1 MNSRIKNKILY
12 RNIIIDDMYVF
23 MYVCIYHEYIY
34 YYIYVNNKKKKRKIL
49 DRTRVTFSKFTNEY
63 KGNINPCL
71 VTSSTSYYHANT
83 RISGY
88 EVYIQVPRNWW
99 FHDHVTFLTC
109 TVRLLRVRP
118 VRRQKRLSVV
128 FLAII

>member
-1 MNSRIKNKILY
+1 MYLCTYAYIMNTY
-12 RNIIIDDMYVF
+12 IIISTLTT
-23 MYVCIYHEYIY
+23 
-34 YYIYVNNKKKKRKIL
+34 KKKRKIL
-49 DRTRVTFSKFTNEY
+49 DRTRVTFSKFINEY

-71 VTSSTSYYHANT
+71 VTFSTSYYHANT

-88 EVYIQVPRNWW
+88 EIYIQVPRNWW
-99 FHDHVTFLTC
+99 FHDHVIFLTC

>member
-1 MNSRIKNKILY
+1 MNTLY
-12 RNIIIDDMYVF
+12 LRF
-23 MYVCIYHEYIY
+23 
-34 YYIYVNNKKKKRKIL
+34 NNKKKKEKRKKIL
-49 DRTRVTFSKFTNEY
+49 DRTRVTSSKFTSEY
-63 KGNINPCL
+63 KGSYKPMLGYFFYVLLPCD
-71 VTSSTSYYHANT
+71 T

-88 EVYIQVPRNWW
+88 EVYIYIQVPRDWW